1 MIRNVKLR
9 GGIGRKSEKCFLFK
23 CKAQGTPKLQMI
35 IKQNGFFFFFGLFIF
50 LYFSFFLFFLWKS
63 DVFEGFFKIEEQ
75 IDT

>member
-35 IKQNGFFFFFGLFIF
+35 IKQNGFFFFLVFLFSFIF
-50 LYFSFFLFFLWKS
+50 LSFFFFFGSQMCLR
-63 DVFEGFFKIEEQ
+63 VFLK
-75 IDT
+75 